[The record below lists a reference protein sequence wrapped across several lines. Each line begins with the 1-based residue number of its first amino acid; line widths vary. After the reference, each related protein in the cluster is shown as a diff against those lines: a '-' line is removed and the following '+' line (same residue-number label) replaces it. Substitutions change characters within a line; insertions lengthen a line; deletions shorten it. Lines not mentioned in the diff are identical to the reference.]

1 MAYSNGH
8 ATHHRVGLVL
18 GPIVFILMLYFSEKQ
33 MFMDAVA
40 WRTAALGLW
49 MVIWW
54 ATEAI
59 PVAATALLPLICM
72 DPLGISGIEE
82 AAATYSHPIIYLFLG
97 AFILALAIQRWNLH
111 QRIALS
117 ILLKTSTA
125 GDRLIGGF
133 MVAAAFLSMWMTN
146 TSTTMM
152 LMPIAIS
159 VATVISG
166 QTLQS
171 MSNHGGDFE
180 VAMLLG
186 LAFAATIGGMTTLV
200 GTPPNALL
208 IAFLAENYDVQIN
221 FFDWMLF
228 AVPFGLILLLS
239 AWFVLT
245 RVVFDIST
253 SSDENVTK
261 HLMMLYEDLGSIST
275 AEKRVAWIFIFVVLG
290 WVLRRPLG
298 ANVDLNSISDTTI
311 ALVGAVLLFLVPSGD
326 KNQSTLLKWADLKEL
341 PWGVLILFGGGL
353 SLAAAISNSG
363 LAHWLGE
370 GLSPLS
376 GFGVAFL
383 IFGSVVLV
391 VFLTE
396 MTSNLATTATFLPI
410 IGSLAGEVGLDPLVL
425 CIPIT
430 LAASCAFMLP
440 VATAPN
446 AIAFSSGILT
456 IPQMARAGIYLN
468 CFAIA
473 LLMVVALSWAPRFF

>member
-1 MAYSNGH
+1 MAYSSGL
-8 ATHHRVGLVL
+8 ATHQSVGLVL
-18 GPIVFILMLYFSEKQ
+18 GPMVFMLMLYFSEKQ

-59 PVAATALLPLICM
+59 PVAATALLPLICL

-186 LAFAATIGGMTTLV
+186 LAFAATIGG
-200 GTPPNALL
+200 G
-208 IAFLAENYDVQIN
+208 
-221 FFDWMLF
+221 
-228 AVPFGLILLLS
+228 
-239 AWFVLT
+239 
-245 RVVFDIST
+245 
-253 SSDENVTK
+253 
-261 HLMMLYEDLGSIST
+261 
-275 AEKRVAWIFIFVVLG
+275 
-290 WVLRRPLG
+290 
-298 ANVDLNSISDTTI
+298 
-311 ALVGAVLLFLVPSGD
+311 
-326 KNQSTLLKWADLKEL
+326 
-341 PWGVLILFGGGL
+341 
-353 SLAAAISNSG
+353 
-363 LAHWLGE
+363 
-370 GLSPLS
+370 
-376 GFGVAFL
+376 
-383 IFGSVVLV
+383 
-391 VFLTE
+391 
-396 MTSNLATTATFLPI
+396 
-410 IGSLAGEVGLDPLVL
+410 
-425 CIPIT
+425 
-430 LAASCAFMLP
+430 
-440 VATAPN
+440 
-446 AIAFSSGILT
+446 
-456 IPQMARAGIYLN
+456 
-468 CFAIA
+468 
-473 LLMVVALSWAPRFF
+473 

>member
-298 ANVDLNSISDTTI
+298 ANVDLNSISDTTV

>member
-1 MAYSNGH
+1 
-8 ATHHRVGLVL
+8 
-18 GPIVFILMLYFSEKQ
+18 
-33 MFMDAVA
+33 
-40 WRTAALGLW
+40 
-49 MVIWW
+49 
-54 ATEAI
+54 
-59 PVAATALLPLICM
+59 
-72 DPLGISGIEE
+72 
-82 AAATYSHPIIYLFLG
+82 
-97 AFILALAIQRWNLH
+97 
-111 QRIALS
+111 
-117 ILLKTSTA
+117 
-125 GDRLIGGF
+125 

-166 QTLQS
+166 QTAQS

-208 IAFLAENYDVQIN
+208 VAFLAENYNVQIN
-221 FFDWMLF
+221 FLDWMLF
-228 AVPFGLILLLS
+228 AVPFGLILLLF
-239 AWFVLT
+239 AWIVLT
-245 RVVFDIST
+245 KVVFNIST

-261 HLMMLYEDLGSIST
+261 HLMLLYEDLGSIST

-298 ANVDLNSISDTTI
+298 ANLDLNSISDTTI

-326 KNQSTLLKWADLKEL
+326 KNQPALLKWADLKEL

-376 GFGVAFL
+376 GFGVGFL

-410 IGSLAGEVGLDPLVL
+410 IGSLAGEVGLDPLIL

-456 IPQMARAGIYLN
+456 IPQMARAGVYLN

>member
-1 MAYSNGH
+1 MACSNRLW
-8 ATHHRVGLVL
+8 TYQSVGLVL
-18 GPIVFILMLYFSEKQ
+18 GPVIFMLMLFFSDKQ
-33 MFMDAVA
+33 LFMNDSA
-40 WRTAALGLW
+40 WRTSALGLW
-49 MVIWW
+49 MVTWW
-54 ATEAI
+54 VTEAI
-59 PVAATALLPLICM
+59 PVAATALLPLICL
-72 DPLGISGIEE
+72 DLLGISSTQEV
-82 AAATYSHPIIYLFLG
+82 AAAYAHPIIYLFLG

-111 QRIALS
+111 QRIALT
-117 ILLKTSTA
+117 ILLQTGTN
-125 GDRLIGGF
+125 GNRLIGSF
-133 MVAAAFLSMWMTN
+133 MVTSACLSMWMTN

-152 LMPIAIS
+152 LMPIGIS
-159 VATVISG
+159 VASIISRQATG
-166 QTLQS
+166 STP
-171 MSNHGGDFE
+171 NHREDFE

-208 IAFLAENYDVQIN
+208 VAFLADNYDVEIS
-221 FFDWMLF
+221 FLDWALI
-228 AVPFGLILLLS
+228 AVPFGAVLLLS
-239 AWFVLT
+239 AWIVLT
-245 RVVFDIST
+245 KVVFNISIAANE
-253 SSDENVTK
+253 DVMEHLVT
-261 HLMMLYEDLGSIST
+261 LYKDLGSISA
-275 AEKRVAWIFIFVVLG
+275 AEKRVSCIFTVVVLG

-298 ANVDLNSISDTTI
+298 SILDLNSISDTTI
-311 ALVGAVLLFLVPSGD
+311 ALIGAVLLFLIPSGD
-326 KNQSTLLKWADLKEL
+326 KNQSNLLSWDDLKDL

-376 GFGVAFL
+376 GFGVGFL
-383 IFGSVVLV
+383 ILGAVVLV

-410 IGSLAGEVGLDPLVL
+410 IGSLASEVGLDPLVL

-446 AIAFSSGILT
+446 AIAFSSGAFT

-473 LLMVVALSWAPRFF
+473 LLMVVALLWAPRFI

>member
-8 ATHHRVGLVL
+8 ATHQRVGLVL

-59 PVAATALLPLICM
+59 PVAATALLPLICL
-72 DPLGISGIEE
+72 DPLGISRIEE

-376 GFGVAFL
+376 RFGVGFL

>member
-1 MAYSNGH
+1 MAYSNGL
-8 ATHHRVGLVL
+8 ATHQSVGLVL
-18 GPIVFILMLYFSEKQ
+18 GPMVFMLMLYFSEKQ

-59 PVAATALLPLICM
+59 PVAATALLPLICL

-208 IAFLAENYDVQIN
+208 IAFLAENYDVHIN
-221 FFDWMLF
+221 FLDWMSF
-228 AVPFGLILLLS
+228 AVPFGLILLLG
-239 AWFVLT
+239 AWIVLT
-245 RVVFDIST
+245 KVVFNIST

-298 ANVDLNSISDTTI
+298 VNVNLNSISDTTI

-326 KNQSTLLKWADLKEL
+326 KNQPTLLKWADLKEL

-376 GFGVAFL
+376 GFGVGFL

-410 IGSLAGEVGLDPLVL
+410 IGSLASEVGLDPLVL

>member
-1 MAYSNGH
+1 MAYSNRH
-8 ATHHRVGLVL
+8 VTHQRVGLVL
-18 GPIVFILMLYFSEKQ
+18 GPIVFMLMLYFSEQQ
-33 MFMDAVA
+33 MFMNAVA
-40 WRTAALGLW
+40 WRTAALGLL
-49 MVIWW
+49 MVTWW

-59 PVAATALLPLICM
+59 PVAATALLPLIFL
-72 DPLGISGIEE
+72 DPLGISAIEE

-117 ILLKTSTA
+117 ILLQTGTT

-166 QTLQS
+166 QTAQS
-171 MSNHGGDFE
+171 MSNQGGDFE

-208 IAFLAENYDVQIN
+208 VAFLAENYNVQIN
-221 FFDWMLF
+221 FLDWMLF

-239 AWFVLT
+239 AWIVLT
-245 RVVFDIST
+245 KVVFNIST

-261 HLMMLYEDLGSIST
+261 HLMLLYEDLGSIST
-275 AEKRVAWIFIFVVLG
+275 AEKRVAYIFIFVVLG

-298 ANVDLNSISDTTI
+298 ANLDLNSISDTTI

-326 KNQSTLLKWADLKEL
+326 KNQPVLLKWADLKEL

-376 GFGVAFL
+376 GVGVGFL

-410 IGSLAGEVGLDPLVL
+410 IGSLAGEVGLDPLIL

-446 AIAFSSGILT
+446 AIVFSSGILT

>member
-1 MAYSNGH
+1 MAYSNRL
-8 ATHHRVGLVL
+8 ATYQTVGLVL
-18 GPIVFILMLYFSEKQ
+18 GPIVFMLMLLFSDKQ
-33 MFMDAVA
+33 MFMDDSA

-49 MVIWW
+49 MVTWW

-59 PVAATALLPLICM
+59 PVAATALLPLICL
-72 DPLGISGIEE
+72 DLLGVSSTKE
-82 AAATYSHPIIYLFLG
+82 AASAYSHPIIYLFLG

-117 ILLKTSTA
+117 ILLQTGTDGS
-125 GDRLIGGF
+125 RLIGGF
-133 MVAAAFLSMWMTN
+133 MVTAALLSMWMTN

-159 VATVISG
+159 VASIISRKAKG
-166 QTLQS
+166 SIT
-171 MSNHGGDFE
+171 NHGRDFE

-186 LAFAATIGGMTTLV
+186 LAFSATIGGMTTLV

-208 IAFLAENYDVQIN
+208 VAFLLENYGVEIS
-221 FFDWMLF
+221 FMGWMLI
-228 AVPFGLILLLS
+228 AVPFGSILLLS
-239 AWFVLT
+239 AWIVLT
-245 RVVFDIST
+245 KIVFNISI
-253 SSDENVTK
+253 SADEDVTK
-261 HLMMLYEDLGSIST
+261 HLAMLRNNLGSMST
-275 AEKRVAWIFIFVVLG
+275 AEKRVVWIFIFVVLG
-290 WVLRRPLG
+290 LVLRRPVG
-298 ANVDLNSISDTTI
+298 AILDLTSISDTTI
-311 ALVGAVLLFLVPSGD
+311 TLIGAVLLFLVPSGD
-326 KNQSTLLKWADLKEL
+326 KNQPHLLKWEDLKEL

-370 GLSPLS
+370 GLSPLG
-376 GFGVAFL
+376 GFGVSFL
-383 IFGSVVLV
+383 ILGAVVLV

-396 MTSNLATTATFLPI
+396 ITSNLASTATFLPI
-410 IGSLAGEVGLDPLVL
+410 IGSLAIEVGLDPRIL

-473 LLMVVALSWAPRFF
+473 LLMVVALLWAPRFM